1 MGGLISAYKT
11 SKHLWD
17 HCDYYQIVFDDLRA
31 GADPNYV
38 VPNGRWKGWTPLMHA
53 VFNGHNGIA
62 HLLLENG
69 ADPNVVIPASN
80 GWSFG
85 IDLFDNWGGWPL
97 LGYAIKKQNQFLFE
111 RMLEKMLEK
120 KADTDVIMHTV
131 GSGWN
136 TDYNNLSIFH
146 LALECHIDSL
156 YRTDSA
162 GDSCDYDPNHPF
174 EIILQQLLKLQTNV
188 NISYRP
194 PRNVC
199 IVTPIARLF
208 SNHSTFIVVSN
219 NIVEEFIKRGAQ
231 NAIVPFGPYSRM
243 SVFATSVKRNH
254 VNAVKLFL
262 EFDASIDLDNEFVWG
277 SRGKIPIKEYIAKK
291 ASVEMQQVILANN
304 RTNGA
309 NKNMTQDGS
318 KDHKAPIAE
327 IKSTN
332 KEQSI
337 EADSKSSVS
346 NISKTGL
353 SAEIM
358 PSSSGKSPIG
368 SVSSAD
374 EKKKEPTTSY
384 DTNEMFAAITNNDL
398 NKLEKARQSGIS
410 LANIRDT
417 QNNSFL
423 HHAATVGAEK
433 SMLIFLVDTVACE
446 LNGLNSTQET
456 PLYCAVRSN
465 QLSVVTFLLERG
477 ADRKYQYR
485 RGQERESIYSFALR
499 TNKPL
504 ELTKALLR
512 NEEFPDKVCAGD
524 RLPLIN
530 LAAQYGCS
538 EAICYLVEERRVQI
552 NVADEKILSPLHQAV
567 LADQEGAVVALLA
580 AGAHFDADLPQHA
593 ELLRQAIPTIRGR
606 LSNHHTMQKT
616 IRTQVDHLAY
626 RIFLALFADVF
637 EAAKKKKTPNEY
649 PNVLAMIR
657 LQMNQLPEMPQ
668 VLAKITVNNTA
679 DEKKQTANVQQLTM
693 FINPRVIPP
702 SKQFTD
708 AKKWWLK
715 SNEKETKRRAQ
726 LGEVLKRSLYS
737 FSLSSENKIFWE
749 NISKKIVAKL
759 ELAGKEVSPE
769 DLSNWVEIILS
780 ASPLVY
786 AKLKPLAG
794 QESTE
799 EESLVNSICQE
810 LDFSITENQA
820 IPKNQRE
827 PFYKFRIQAGLDA
840 WLHKHELVTDPR
852 FKTAYRIALA
862 VTEQLHQASI
872 TDHNL
877 KYGMKDKKKGLAVTL
892 IKEILLKNDRIWE
905 EVLESKLSETYEQQ
919 LINQLVAVLKED
931 RVVIMAKTLMG
942 NITRKI
948 DRMDDFSTQHKAFRS
963 YENDIKGILSQWL
976 TGKGLGSGASNIQTF
991 FSQGSSKSKS
1001 VADEKSAPVNLF
1013 EINSKE
1019 FIKAFLVKFDL
1030 VFGQLQSLDK
1040 GLVRRNMEAV
1050 DKFQA
1055 EAKDSKLLGAL
1066 PDLKIIGGISVSCAA
1081 FVAGLSELGVRLRD
1095 RQVAKLA
1102 STLINLFHAHDPLE
1116 RMQVVKD
1123 AAQFIADRY
1132 RWQIERLQLN
1142 GVVELAGCAV
1152 NRALQYI
1159 TDHSNLCENKPGFI
1173 DKAKA
1178 WISPKTP
1185 SRKEDFIGPFRAIV
1199 TGVLYGKAAEFDK
1212 TRLSTQNTKQ
1222 ADEKP
1227 WMATA
1232 LIENTGIVVV
1242 YAETGIHRFYL
1253 PKNGPFLDTD
1263 NREPFYGYCLSTDEE
1278 ATVRDYIPHPVS
1290 ATPCASAGVR
1300 K

>member
-1 MGGLISAYKT
+1 MQRNEVIKVN
-11 SKHLWD
+11 KHLWD

-38 VPNGRWKGWTPLMHA
+38 VPNGIWKGWTPLMHA
-53 VFNGHNGIA
+53 VFNRHDSIA

-69 ADPNVVIPASN
+69 ADPNVAISPSN

-85 IDLFDNWGGWPL
+85 IDLFENWGGWPL
-97 LGYAIKKQNQFLFE
+97 LGYAIKRGNQFLFE
-111 RMLEKMLEK
+111 RMLEK
-120 KADTDVIMHTV
+120 KADTSATMHTV
-131 GSGWN
+131 GWN
-136 TDYNNLSIFH
+136 TDYNNLSLFH
-146 LALECHIDSL
+146 LAIECHVDSL

-162 GDSCDYDPNHPF
+162 GDSYDYDPNHPS
-174 EIILQQLLKLQTNV
+174 EKILLQLLKLQANV
-188 NISYRP
+188 NTNYRP
-194 PRNVC
+194 PGKDC
-199 IVTPIARLF
+199 IVAPIARLF
-208 SNHSTFIVVSN
+208 SNHSSFVVVSE
-219 NIVEEFIKRGAQ
+219 NIVEEFLKLGAK
-231 NAIVPFGPYSRM
+231 NAIVPFGPYSNM
-243 SVFATSVKRNH
+243 SAFSSSVKRNH
-254 VNAVKLFL
+254 VKAVKLFL
-262 EFDASIDLDNEFVWG
+262 ESDTSIDLDKEFVWG
-277 SRGKIPIKEYIAKK
+277 LRGKIPIKEYIAKK

-304 RTNGA
+304 RTNDT

-318 KDHKAPIAE
+318 KDQKASIAE
-327 IKSTN
+327 IKLTN

-337 EADSKSSVS
+337 EADSKSTIS
-346 NISKTGL
+346 NISKTRL
-353 SAEIM
+353 SAEII
-358 PSSSGKSPIG
+358 SSSSDKSPMD
-368 SVSSAD
+368 SASSAD
-374 EKKKEPTTSY
+374 EKKKVSVSSY
-384 DTNEMFAAITNNDL
+384 DSNEMFSAIANNDL
-398 NKLEKARQSGIS
+398 NKLEEARQSGIS
-410 LANIRDT
+410 LANIRDI
-417 QNNSFL
+417 QNNSLL
-423 HHAATVGAEK
+423 HHAATIGAER
-433 SMLIFLVDTVACE
+433 SMLAFLVDAVACE
-446 LNGLNSTQET
+446 LNGVNSTQET

-465 QLSVVTFLLERG
+465 QPSVVNFLLERG
-477 ADRKYQYR
+477 ADRTYQYR

-504 ELTKALLR
+504 ELIKMLLR

-538 EAICYLVEERRVQI
+538 EAICYLVKERRVQI

-567 LADQEGAVVALLA
+567 LADQEGTVVALLD

-593 ELLRQAIPTIRGR
+593 ELLNQATPAIRGR
-606 LSNHHTMQKT
+606 LNNHHTMQKT
-616 IRTQVDHLAY
+616 IRTQIDHLAY

-637 EAAKKKKTPNEY
+637 EAAIKKKTPNEY
-649 PNVLAMIR
+649 PNMLAMIR
-657 LQMNQLPEMPQ
+657 LQMSQLPEMRQ

-679 DEKKQTANVQQLTM
+679 DEKQQTANVHQLTM

-702 SKQFTD
+702 SKQFAD

-715 SNEKETKRRAQ
+715 SNEKQTKKREQ
-726 LGEVLKRSLYS
+726 LGEDLKRSLCT
-737 FSLSSENKIFWE
+737 FSLSSEDKIFWE

-759 ELAGKEVSPE
+759 DLAGKEISSK
-769 DLSNWVEIILS
+769 DLSSWIETVLS
-780 ASPLVY
+780 ANSLVC

-794 QESTE
+794 QESKDETSLI
-799 EESLVNSICQE
+799 ESIFQE
-810 LDFSITENQA
+810 LDFSIKENQE

-840 WLHKHELVTDPR
+840 WLHKHELVTDSR
-852 FKTAYRIALA
+852 FKTAYRIALT

-877 KYGMKDKKKGLAVTL
+877 KYGMKAKKRGLAVTL
-892 IKEILLKNDRIWE
+892 IKEILLKNDRVWE
-905 EVLESKLSETYEQQ
+905 EVLESKLTETYEQQ

-931 RVVIMAKTLMG
+931 RVVIIAKTLLG

-948 DRMDDFSTQHKAFRS
+948 DRMEDFSTQHKAFRL

-976 TGKGLGSGASNIQTF
+976 TGKGLGSGASNTQTF
-991 FSQGSSKSKS
+991 FSQGSSKTKS
-1001 VADEKSAPVNLF
+1001 IADEKSVPVSLF

-1030 VFGQLQSLDK
+1030 VFGKFQSLDK
-1040 GLVRRNMEAV
+1040 GMVRSNLEAI
-1050 DKFQA
+1050 DKLQA

-1066 PDLKIIGGISVSCAA
+1066 PDLTIMGGITVSCATI
-1081 FVAGLSELGVRLRD
+1081 VMGLSELGVRLRD

-1102 STLINLFHAHDPLE
+1102 STLVNLFHAHDPLE
-1116 RMQVVKD
+1116 RMQVIKE
-1123 AAQFIADRY
+1123 AAQFIAERY
-1132 RWQIERLQLN
+1132 KCQIERLQHN
-1142 GVVELAGCAV
+1142 GVVELASCAV
-1152 NRALQYI
+1152 SRALQYI
-1159 TDHSNLCENKPGFI
+1159 TDNNNLCENKPGFI

-1199 TGVLYGKAAEFDK
+1199 TGVLYGKAPEFDK

-1232 LIENTGIVVV
+1232 LLENTGILVVD
-1242 YAETGIHRFYL
+1242 AEAGIHRFYL
-1253 PKNGPFLDTD
+1253 PKNGPFSDTD

-1278 ATVRDYIPHPVS
+1278 ATMRDYIPHPNS
-1290 ATPCASAGVR
+1290 GATPRANVAVR